1 MRGDGERLVRVKIK
15 RVASRDLGLPRSHKF
30 TTTVR
35 LTRNYDYY
43 LSLFLLLLLL
53 LFQTRYHQPGCLSF
67 SKGSRTVA
75 DMLHPR
81 LGGELYHFPC
91 LSCCF
96 FCLICVHIL
105 QLPVPSLL
113 LMSSTLLSTCCR
125 GGGSEALLVSPYV
138 VCSSP
143 LQPYACTGARWQG
156 RLYPSHRPFLSTN
169 LQLTSASD
177 SPPVCTP

>member
-75 DMLHPR
+75 DILHPL
-81 LGGELYHFPC
+81 LGGE
-91 LSCCF
+91 
-96 FCLICVHIL
+96 
-105 QLPVPSLL
+105 
-113 LMSSTLLSTCCR
+113 
-125 GGGSEALLVSPYV
+125 
-138 VCSSP
+138 
-143 LQPYACTGARWQG
+143 
-156 RLYPSHRPFLSTN
+156 
-169 LQLTSASD
+169 
-177 SPPVCTP
+177 